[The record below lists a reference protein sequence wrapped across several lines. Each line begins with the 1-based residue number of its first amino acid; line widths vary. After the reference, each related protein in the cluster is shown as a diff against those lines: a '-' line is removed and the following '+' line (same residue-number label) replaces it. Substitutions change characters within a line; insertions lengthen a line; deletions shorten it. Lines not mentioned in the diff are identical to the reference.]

1 VFAPLPCTKPVMMQ
15 SKEGAS
21 PTLTKPKQP
30 AIKLNRRQRALLL
43 AGLELL
49 RKQLASG
56 LEETPDGTLLSAKQL
71 GELAAI
77 VGDNWDGAAS
87 SHKHAIDGRRHHSYS
102 VAGECSVHGMICV
115 ACEIKWHL
123 EDGPL
128 DWCRE
133 CDRVLAGGEELAQ
146 SRIAKTGTEGR
157 RRRKAKRR

>member
-1 VFAPLPCTKPVMMQ
+1 
-15 SKEGAS
+15 
-21 PTLTKPKQP
+21 LTKPKRP
-30 AIKLNRRQRALLL
+30 AIKLNGRQRAVLL

-49 RKQLASG
+49 RKQLASRP
-56 LEETPDGTLLSAKQL
+56 EETPDGTLLLAKQL

-77 VGDNWDGAAS
+77 VGGNWDGTAS
-87 SHKHAIDGRRHHSYS
+87 SHKHAIDGGRHHSYD

-146 SRIAKTGTEGR
+146 SRIARTETKGR
-157 RRRKAKRR
+157 RRRKATRR